1 MPAQI
6 DSISAFVL
14 AGGKSS
20 RMGEDKAFLQL
31 GEQSLLERSLLL
43 AQSVTQDVKIVG
55 SSAKFSRYAPVV
67 EDIYPDRGPLGGI
80 HAALSI
86 CKADLNLF
94 LAVDLPFVEPEFLKY
109 LLGVAERSEAI
120 VTLPRIGN
128 RWQPLCALYKRHFGK
143 LAERA
148 LQDGKN
154 KVDALFATVTI
165 RLIEEAELAAQGFS
179 PEMFRNLNT
188 FEEWERTQAELKSS
202 PSTAI

>member
-6 DSISAFVL
+6 DSVSAFVL

-43 AQSVTQDVKIVG
+43 AQSVTLDVKIVG

-80 HAALSI
+80 HAALAASHTE
-86 CKADLNLF
+86 LNLL
-94 LAVDLPFVEPEFLKY
+94 LAVDLPFMQAEFLKY
-109 LLGVAERSEAI
+109 LPDVARSSAAT
-120 VTLPRIGN
+120 VTLARAGD
-128 RWQPLCALYKRHFGK
+128 RWQPLCAVYKRDFGK

-154 KVDALFATVTI
+154 KVDALFATITTRV
-165 RLIEEAELAAQGFS
+165 IEEAELAVQGFS

-188 FEEWERTQAELKSS
+188 FEEWERARAELKSS
-202 PSTAI
+202 PSAAI